1 MKNPLENLELK
12 LLQTKKENAE
22 KLEKIESKFKK
33 EFGDFFSFLKSWEK
47 PFFRAINVYFQL
59 EKLDNPEKNDI
70 DILKNSIQKSLE
82 FLTLNKSKKE
92 FLKQK
97 LFELLNKKVDLN
109 KIFWKNNDLRK
120 NKNFPILQDLGKY
133 WILNKNDLIKISL
146 KYKET
151 HNFLDSIWVL
161 NKEKKEIIQQNY
173 FELNDTKNK
182 ERIENFKNDFKEEI
196 KNSKYLKIYPKI
208 IKFIWKNYSRLKLK
222 NKVESKKD
230 KLRRMFK
237 IAFLKL
243 YRLKYSWI
251 DIDKIIQ
258 KIESLDDL
266 DEMISLLLKFFEVL
280 KQNPKLEDD
289 YIIWEEVEEIEQE
302 ITESEENKQK
312 ILFSEKNTLKA
323 NEILEKTEKT
333 LGEKNLESLLSEW
346 VDLVWENF
354 VLRNI
359 DDWIKAENDNLWEE
373 EDEELDEEV
382 DLEKYYEELKL
393 EYEELEKKKM
403 KLFLKWNYDE
413 LDLINDELLKLL
425 VKLEKLEKLLW
436 FWDE

>member
-312 ILFSEKNTLKA
+312 ILFLEKNTLKA

-333 LGEKNLESLLSEW
+333 LGEKNLENLLSEW

-403 KLFLKWNYDE
+403 KLFLEWNYDE